1 MARRAPKVTVREFP
15 TDSGCARVRSLA
27 GRNLAL
33 AFTCGA
39 LLTLAWPARGVEPGA
54 TMEPQAHVTRG
65 ASPGNESSSDRAILA
80 LGQTLFFD
88 ARLSR
93 DGSTSCASCHQP
105 AHYFSDG
112 LTTSR
117 GVDGA
122 IGSRNAPSVLN
133 VSQTESQFWD
143 GRAETL
149 EQQASSPL
157 VNAREMA
164 MPSLQAVVE
173 NVRGGD
179 DYGPLFGAAFGVH
192 DLGGIRIEMIAM
204 ALAEYERSLNVA
216 DSPFDRA
223 AFGGQS
229 GVLSRRAERGRRLF
243 TGAAG
248 CSSCHLVGH
257 DAATFTDNRFHSL
270 SVGLQ
275 SLGDRLASL
284 TLQVVEL
291 RRQGRSPDDIVLA
304 DPEYAALG
312 RFIVTL
318 KPTDLG
324 AFRTPSLRNVAM
336 TAPYMHDG
344 SVPTLAE
351 AVDDEV
357 YYRSNERG
365 HPLLLTPTERGDLV
379 AFLESLT
386 SPLDQVLAKAPPSA
400 RSLTTVAPVSK

>member
-1 MARRAPKVTVREFP
+1 MNAFH
-15 TDSGCARVRSLA
+15 TDSCGLASAVRWRAVIGLTFAALLLASTSRAGEGGAQRAMPDASARVHLA
-27 GRNLAL
+27 PSSTAVSSRAAL
-33 AFTCGA
+33 V
-39 LLTLAWPARGVEPGA
+39 P
-54 TMEPQAHVTRG
+54 
-65 ASPGNESSSDRAILA
+65 

-88 ARLSR
+88 RRLSR
-93 DGSTSCASCHQP
+93 DGSTSCSTCHVP
-105 AHYFSDG
+105 ARYFSDG
-112 LTTSR
+112 LATSR
-117 GVDGA
+117 GVAGA
-122 IGSRNAPSVLN
+122 IGSRNAPSLLN
-133 VSQTESQFWD
+133 VALIDSQFWD
-143 GRAETL
+143 GRVQTL
-149 EQQASSPL
+149 EQQAMLPM
-157 VNAREMA
+157 VNPREMA
-164 MPSLQAVVE
+164 MPSLQAVVDA
-173 NVRGGD
+173 VRRAG
-179 DYGPLFGAAFGVH
+179 DYGPLFARSF
-192 DLGGIRIEMIAM
+192 GIRDPSDIRVDMIAT
-204 ALAEYERSLNVA
+204 ALAAYERSLNVA
-216 DSPFDRA
+216 DSPFDHA

-275 SLGDRLASL
+275 NLGDRLASL
-284 TLQVVEL
+284 TLKVAEL
-291 RRQGRSPDDIVLA
+291 RRQGRSPDEIVIA
-304 DPEYAALG
+304 DPDFAALG
-312 RFIVTL
+312 RFVVTL
-318 KPTDLG
+318 APTDLG

-357 YYRSNERG
+357 YYRSNESG

-400 RSLTTVAPVSK
+400 RSLATVPPVSK